1 LKFKEL
7 LFMFGTLLALFV
19 IVPFLELYILIEL
32 AGRIGPLSTFGIV
45 VLTGIAGAA
54 LAKHQGIE
62 VLRRIQTEMSF
73 GQMPGDTLFDGALVL
88 VGGVLLLTPGIL
100 TDITGFLLLVPLSR
114 NLTKKYLKNW
124 VNKKMQSGQIV
135 YYSQNTYDM

>member
-1 LKFKEL
+1 
-7 LFMFGTLLALFV
+7 MFGTLLALFV

-73 GQMPGDTLFDGALVL
+73 GQMPGDALFDGALVL

-100 TDITGFLLLVPLSR
+100 TDITGFLLLIPLSR
-114 NLTKKYLKNW
+114 NLSKKYLRNW

-135 YYSQNTYDM
+135 YYSPNTYDM

>member
-1 LKFKEL
+1 
-7 LFMFGTLLALFV
+7 MFGSLLVLFV

-54 LAKHQGIE
+54 LAKHQGLE
-62 VLRRIQTEMSF
+62 VIKRIQTEMSF
-73 GQMPGDTLFDGALVL
+73 GQMPGDALFDGALVL

-100 TDITGFLLLVPLSR
+100 TDVTGFLLLVPLSR
-114 NLTKKYLKNW
+114 NLTKKYLRNW
-124 VNKKMQSGQIV
+124 VSKKIQSGQMV

>member
-1 LKFKEL
+1 
-7 LFMFGTLLALFV
+7 MFGTLLAIFI
-19 IVPFLELYILIEL
+19 IVPVLEFYILIQL
-32 AGRIGPLSTFGIV
+32 AILIGPIPTFGIV

-54 LAKHQGIE
+54 LAKHQGLE

-73 GQMPGDTLFDGALVL
+73 GQMPGDALFDGVLVL

-114 NLTKKYLKNW
+114 NLAKKYLRNW

-135 YYSQNTYDM
+135 YYSQNTYDV

>member
-1 LKFKEL
+1 
-7 LFMFGTLLALFV
+7 MFGTLLVLFV
-19 IVPFLELYILIEL
+19 IVPLLELYILIEL

-54 LAKHQGIE
+54 LAKHQGLE
-62 VLRRIQTEMSF
+62 VIKRIQTEMSF
-73 GQMPGDTLFDGALVL
+73 GQMPGDALFDGALVL

-100 TDITGFLLLVPLSR
+100 TDVTGFLLLVPLSR
-114 NLTKKYLKNW
+114 NLTKKYLRNW
-124 VNKKMQSGQIV
+124 VSKKIQSGQMV

>member
-32 AGRIGPLSTFGIV
+32 AGRIGPVSTFGIV
-45 VLTGIAGAA
+45 VLTGMAGAA
-54 LAKHQGIE
+54 LAKHQGTE